1 MGAIHLL
8 IPYGHT
14 NIHNVFKMF
23 YLRNQVLPKQIL
35 EHSGGHHEAWEV
47 LKDLGLFVSSAIG
60 SHQRV
65 WQGKVESCG
74 SALSSTS
81 RSSLALGGQHAIKG
95 IAVALAV
102 ATCP

>member
-47 LKDLGLFVSSAIG
+47 IKDLGLFVSSAIG

-74 SALSSTS
+74 SSLSSTS
-81 RSSLALGGQHAIKG
+81 RSSSAWAASMRSKG
-95 IAVALAV
+95 SRWRWL
-102 ATCP
+102 